1 METTTLLR
9 LLEWY
14 QNNGINIPVYDQ
26 PCNHLENLKGQM
38 QMSSQFSIDLLTHK
52 DHPAEACQSL
62 EDLRETMLAFESCSL
77 KQSAMN
83 LVFADGNSQAKIMF
97 VGEAPG
103 ADEDRQGLPFVGQSG
118 QLLDRMLKAVGLDR
132 TQVYISN
139 IIPWRPPGNR
149 PPTPSEIA
157 VCQPFIQKHIQ
168 LVQPK
173 ILICLGGVAA
183 KTLLNSSEGIMKLR
197 GKWRDYPLCNDKT
210 VKAMATFHPAY
221 LLRSPGQK
229 ALVWRDFLMIKEA
242 FEEETL

>member
-83 LVFADGNSQAKIMF
+83 LVLQMAIL
-97 VGEAPG
+97 
-103 ADEDRQGLPFVGQSG
+103 RQN
-118 QLLDRMLKAVGLDR
+118 
-132 TQVYISN
+132 Y
-139 IIPWRPPGNR
+139 
-149 PPTPSEIA
+149 
-157 VCQPFIQKHIQ
+157 VC
-168 LVQPK
+168 
-173 ILICLGGVAA
+173 G
-183 KTLLNSSEGIMKLR
+183 
-197 GKWRDYPLCNDKT
+197 
-210 VKAMATFHPAY
+210 
-221 LLRSPGQK
+221 RSPGQMK
-229 ALVWRDFLMIKEA
+229 IDKDFLCRAKWPA
-242 FEEETL
+242 FRSYVESCGLGSYSGLY